1 MHDIYFFIN
10 GSYTLFWKLLKSVT
24 GYIFLSDV
32 FVCVFFSVALP
43 LSSSFSSSPL
53 GFSATPMNKTSSLLD
68 LGSSR
73 SGTST
78 HRSYSV
84 HNTICTQSDLCT
96 CVYSSNSSPST
107 SLASNSPKGGPSDWA
122 VPQASRLKYRQ
133 QFNSLDKQM
142 IGYLTGI
149 SS

>member
-1 MHDIYFFIN
+1 MIYFFIN
-10 GSYTLFWKLLKSVT
+10 GSYTLFWKLFKERHRLHFS
-24 GYIFLSDV
+24 FRC
-32 FVCVFFSVALP
+32 VCLCFFSVALP

-53 GFSATPMNKTSSLLD
+53 GFSTTPMNKTSSLLD

-84 HNTICTQSDLCT
+84 HNTICTQSDLCIY
-96 CVYSSNSSPST
+96 VYSSNSSPST

-142 IGYLTGI
+142 IGYLTGT

>member
-1 MHDIYFFIN
+1 MLHHFFIN
-10 GSYTLFWKLLKSVT
+10 DLYALFRKLSKSVI
-24 GYIFLSDV
+24 GYIVSFRC
-32 FVCVFFSVALP
+32 VCLCFSVALP

-78 HRSYSV
+78 HRLYSV
-84 HNTICTQSDLCT
+84 HNAISTQSDLFT
-96 CVYSSNSSPST
+96 YVYSSNSSPST

-142 IGYLTGI
+142 IGYLTGT